1 MSTLPLSKAALRAQL
16 EAALANYRGTV
27 TRCPPAPPSGP
38 DREEL
43 DLDDEDEAA
52 DEDAVTGRVIA
63 WPRSSPTRPPPA
75 PDR

>member
-27 TRCPPAPPSGP
+27 TRCPPAPPSEP

-52 DEDAVTGRVIA
+52 DEDVVTGR
-63 WPRSSPTRPPPA
+63 
-75 PDR
+75 

>member
-1 MSTLPLSKAALRAQL
+1 MSTLPLSKEPLRAQL

-63 WPRSSPTRPPPA
+63 WPRE
-75 PDR
+75 